1 MGFIFCRKKIQMIS
15 SFNGIIRMILLLKKG
30 KESKFYAN
38 IYIRLMRFI
47 SLEFSIFH
55 KFSFRS
61 EERTMAKKKAKAN
74 KKYIAK
80 APIRRL
86 MKDEGAKLVA
96 EAAVDLLIS
105 KLEKTATDVTKAA
118 IKIVKAD
125 KRKRLT
131 APDVQMATR

>member
-1 MGFIFCRKKIQMIS
+1 MIS
-15 SFNGIIRMILLLKKG
+15 SFNGIIRMILLLKKV

-38 IYIRLMRFI
+38 IYIRLIRFI

-61 EERTMAKKKAKAN
+61 EERTMAKKAKSQ

-105 KLEKTATDVTKAA
+105 KLEQTATDVTKEA